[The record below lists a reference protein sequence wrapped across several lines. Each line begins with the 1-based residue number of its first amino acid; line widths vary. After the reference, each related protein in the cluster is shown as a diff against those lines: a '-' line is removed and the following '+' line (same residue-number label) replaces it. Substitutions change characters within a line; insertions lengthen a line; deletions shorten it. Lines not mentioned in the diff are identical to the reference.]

1 MNKLITFF
9 KAKSFFHLIIIFIVF
24 GISGSLSVV
33 VSGPILDYIQ
43 IEKLVTYYPAYLL
56 IRFILIFPIY
66 QFVLIII
73 AIVFGEYKYFLEFEK
88 KMIRRLKFF

>member
-1 MNKLITFF
+1 MNKLIAFF

-43 IEKLVTYYPAYLL
+43 IEKLVTYYPVYLL

-73 AIVFGEYKYFLEFEK
+73 AIIFGEYKYFLEFEK

>member
-1 MNKLITFF
+1 MDKLIIIF
-9 KAKSFFHLIIIFIVF
+9 KARSFFHLVIIFVVF

-33 VSGPILDYIQ
+33 VSGPVLEYIR
-43 IEKLVTYYPAYLL
+43 IEQFISYYPFYLI

-66 QFVLIII
+66 QFVLIIV
-73 AIVFGEYKYFLEFEK
+73 AIFFGEFKYFLDFEK

>member
-1 MNKLITFF
+1 MNKLINFF

-43 IEKLVTYYPAYLL
+43 IEKLVTYYPVYLL

-73 AIVFGEYKYFLEFEK
+73 AIIFGEYKYFLEFEK

>member
-43 IEKLVTYYPAYLL
+43 IEKLVTYYPVYLL

>member
-9 KAKSFFHLIIIFIVF
+9 KAKSLFHLIIIFIVF

>member
-1 MNKLITFF
+1 MNKLIIFF

-43 IEKLVTYYPAYLL
+43 IEKLVTYYPAYLI

-73 AIVFGEYKYFLEFEK
+73 AIIFGEYKYFLEFEK

>member
-9 KAKSFFHLIIIFIVF
+9 KAKSFFHLIIIFTVF
-24 GISGSLSVV
+24 AISGSLSVV

-43 IEKLVTYYPAYLL
+43 IEKLVTYYPVYLL

-73 AIVFGEYKYFLEFEK
+73 AIIFGEYKYFLEFEK

>member
-1 MNKLITFF
+1 MNKLIIFF
-9 KAKSFFHLIIIFIVF
+9 KAKSFLHLVIIFIVF

-43 IEKLVTYYPAYLL
+43 IEKLVTYYPAYLI

-73 AIVFGEYKYFLEFEK
+73 AIIFGEYKYFLELNK
-88 KMIRRLKFF
+88 KMLGRLKFF